1 MPGWVDTP
9 EEEAAFK
16 KAKAIVRDQ
25 RGKSEDDFSDRDW
38 GLVTHIAQ
46 NILQSK
52 VLSASSDTGL
62 IYKLAKVERALEVRA
77 AKKSKDAKLPE
88 DAKLLVGALKK
99 VMSQGGQAIA
109 KLRSVQ
115 ESGMDESA
123 AKALASELEAVAD
136 SLKKLLDGLN

>member
-9 EEEAAFK
+9 EEKAALK

-25 RGKSEDDFSDRDW
+25 RGKAENKFSDRDW
-38 GLVTHIAQ
+38 GLVTHIAK

-77 AKKSKDAKLPE
+77 AKKSGDDKLPDDAKV
-88 DAKLLVGALKK
+88 LVEALKK

-109 KLRSVQ
+109 KLRSTK
-115 ESGMDESA
+115 ESGLNESDA
-123 AKALASELEAVAD
+123 QALASELNAVAD